1 MHRKLILASGSP
13 RRQQM
18 MKDAGFEFEVRLLEV
33 DEDFDE
39 MPAAE
44 VAEYLAKKKNL
55 AYHESLTEG
64 EVVLTADT
72 VVVNDGEVL
81 GKPVDEA
88 DAMVMIQS
96 MAGKVHQVISAV
108 CLSDGKEIV
117 SFSDVVEVKMT
128 SLSQEE
134 IAYYVR
140 KFKPMDKAGAYG
152 IQEWIG
158 MVGVEKI
165 SGSFYSVVGMPI
177 HRVYQSLKNDFGINP
192 KY

>member
-1 MHRKLILASGSP
+1 MQRKLILASGSP

-18 MKDAGFEFEVRLLEV
+18 LKDAGFEFEVRLIEV

-39 MPAAE
+39 MPAIE

-55 AYHESLTEG
+55 VYHESLIEG

-72 VVVNDGEVL
+72 VVVNDDEVL
-81 GKPVDEA
+81 GKPVNEA
-88 DAMVMIQS
+88 EAIAMIQS
-96 MAGKVHQVISAV
+96 MAGKEHQVISAI
-108 CLSDGKEIV
+108 CLSNGKETV
-117 SFSDVVEVKMT
+117 SFSDVVKVKMT
-128 SLSQEE
+128 QLTEEE
-134 IAYYVR
+134 ISFYVH

-177 HRVYQSLKNDFGINP
+177 HRVYKSLKNDFGITP
-192 KY
+192 KF